1 MLVQRRPPRKPN
13 VQIVPLIDVIFFI
26 LVFFM
31 LFTTFRTH
39 PAGLNLELPKSV
51 TSDRQTPT
59 QVVISISAD
68 GRMFLGERQVNS
80 AKLKTE
86 IGRTIKTKPDLFVVI
101 KADKNTKYDY
111 VVQAMDDVRQVG
123 GYRFGLAVR
132 PRDATG
138 N

>member
-51 TSDRQTPT
+51 TSDKSTPT

-68 GRMFLGERQVNS
+68 GRMFLGEKQVNS
-80 AKLKTE
+80 ASLKAE
-86 IGRTIKTKPDLFVVI
+86 VGQSIKKRPDLFVVI

-123 GYRFGLAVR
+123 GYRFGLAVH
-132 PRDATG
+132 PRDATD
-138 N
+138 

>member
-1 MLVQRRPPRKPN
+1 MLIQRRTKRKPN

-31 LFTTFRTH
+31 LFTTFRTN

-51 TSDRQTPT
+51 TSDKSTPT
-59 QVVISISAD
+59 QVVVSISAD

-80 AKLKTE
+80 ATLKSE
-86 IGRTIKTKPDLFVVI
+86 VGKSLKNRPELFVVI
-101 KADKNTKYDY
+101 KADQNTKYDY
-111 VVQAMDDVRQVG
+111 VIQAMDDIRQVG

-132 PRDATG
+132 PRDAA

>member
-51 TSDRQTPT
+51 TSDRSTPT

-68 GRMFLGERQVNS
+68 GRMFLGEKQVNS
-80 AKLKTE
+80 ASLKAE
-86 IGRTIKTKPDLFVVI
+86 VGQSIKKRPDLFVVI

-123 GYRFGLAVR
+123 GYRFGLAVH
-132 PRDATG
+132 PRDATD
-138 N
+138 

>member
-1 MLVQRRPPRKPN
+1 MLVQRRPPRKPD

-51 TSDRQTPT
+51 TSDKSTPT

-68 GRMFLGERQVNS
+68 GRMFLGEKQVNS
-80 AKLKTE
+80 ASLKAE
-86 IGRTIKTKPDLFVVI
+86 VGQSIKKRPDLFVVI

-123 GYRFGLAVR
+123 GYRFGLAVH
-132 PRDATG
+132 PRDATD
-138 N
+138 

>member
-1 MLVQRRPPRKPN
+1 MLVQRRPRSKPN

-51 TSDRQTPT
+51 TSDRQAPT
-59 QVVISISAD
+59 QVVVSISAD
-68 GRMFLGERQVNS
+68 GRMFLGDRQISS
-80 AKLKTE
+80 ANLKTE
-86 IGRTIKTKPDLFVVI
+86 VGKTIKNRPDLFVVI
-101 KADKNTKYDY
+101 KADKNTKYDH
-111 VVQAMDDVRQVG
+111 VVRVIDDIRQVG
-123 GYRFGLAVR
+123 GYRFGLAVH
-132 PRDATG
+132 PRNPAG